1 MPVSQREVQP
11 LVQRRD
17 ASVVVELAFVAS
29 FALPNGPG
37 AQLRGTGASEARS
50 KHSTFIPNSTTG
62 RLERAVPRQLQRLVR
77 RHPGQ

>member
-17 ASVVVELAFVAS
+17 ASVLVEVAHVAS

-37 AQLRGTGASEARS
+37 AQLQAC
-50 KHSTFIPNSTTG
+50 
-62 RLERAVPRQLQRLVR
+62 
-77 RHPGQ
+77 